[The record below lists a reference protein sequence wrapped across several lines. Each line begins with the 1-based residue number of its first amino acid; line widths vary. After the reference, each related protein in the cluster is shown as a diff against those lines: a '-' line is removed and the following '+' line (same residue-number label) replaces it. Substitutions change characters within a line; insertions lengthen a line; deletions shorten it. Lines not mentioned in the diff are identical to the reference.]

1 MASDEIYFEAFCDT
15 ICWVCAWNAPP
26 SRLSRPL
33 PIGGCFWDF
42 LIGERERLVRSGDTR
57 SGDLLRGIAPF
68 IAVSKTVD
76 LSGER
81 LLGDRR
87 RVASSIAWAM
97 SIADMILWYQTCCR
111 LAQIGGCE
119 GKRVS
124 DAYQKSCDGTC
135 NRRLWM
141 ERLECSSPQQY
152 Q

>member
-1 MASDEIYFEAFCDT
+1 VSGKFGFNPFSSQHPLSVVRSMASDEIYFEAFCDT
-15 ICWVCAWNAPP
+15 ICWFCAWNAPP

-42 LIGERERLVRSGDTR
+42 LIGERERLVLSGDAR
-57 SGDLLRGIAPF
+57 FGDLLRGIAPF
-68 IAVSKTVD
+68 IAVSKTID

-97 SIADMILWYQTCCR
+97 SIADMVLSYQTCCR

-119 GKRVS
+119 GEK
-124 DAYQKSCDGTC
+124 GF
-135 NRRLWM
+135 
-141 ERLECSSPQQY
+141 
-152 Q
+152 